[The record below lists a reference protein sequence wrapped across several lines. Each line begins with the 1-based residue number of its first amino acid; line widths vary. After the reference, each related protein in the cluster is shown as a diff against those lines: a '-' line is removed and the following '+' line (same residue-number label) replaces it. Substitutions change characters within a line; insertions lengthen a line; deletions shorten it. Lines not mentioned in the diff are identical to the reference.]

1 VQEVP
6 LVNLIGATVDDAR
19 DIMVE
24 GESGIMAV
32 CPRHERPNYVK
43 SARKLVWPNGATSL
57 IFTAD
62 EPDRLRG
69 KQHMRLWGDEAASWR
84 YPDALDQAMLGLRL
98 GPKPRMVLTTTPRPT
113 PTIRNLMAA
122 STTVV
127 TRGTTFDNRAN
138 LAPAFFDKVIA
149 KYEGTRLGRQE
160 VYAEI
165 LEDNPGAL
173 WKRADIDA
181 SRVTWLPPLL
191 RVVVAIDPAMTSTE
205 GSDQTGI
212 VVAGLGRDRQFYVLD
227 DVSLN
232 GTPKAW
238 AEAAIAAYAKNK
250 ADRIVAEVNNGGEMV
265 EATLRTV
272 NANVPYR
279 AVHASRGKSLRAE
292 PISAL
297 YEQHKVHHLGT
308 FAQLEDQM
316 CQWQPG
322 DAWSPDRLDA
332 LVWALTELGGAD
344 LNSISVQEY

>member
-1 VQEVP
+1 
-6 LVNLIGATVDDAR
+6 
-19 DIMVE
+19 
-24 GESGIMAV
+24 
-32 CPRHERPNYVK
+32 
-43 SARKLVWPNGATSL
+43 
-57 IFTAD
+57 
-62 EPDRLRG
+62 
-69 KQHMRLWGDEAASWR
+69 
-84 YPDALDQAMLGLRL
+84 
-98 GPKPRMVLTTTPRPT
+98 
-113 PTIRNLMAA
+113 MAA